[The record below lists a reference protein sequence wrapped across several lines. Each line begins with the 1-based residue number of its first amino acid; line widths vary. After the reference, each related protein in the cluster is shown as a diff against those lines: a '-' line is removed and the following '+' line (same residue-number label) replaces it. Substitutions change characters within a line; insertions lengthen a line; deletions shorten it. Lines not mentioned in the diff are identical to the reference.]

1 MSNIFNRLEL
11 QAFRAGITPRTKESR
26 EWFMN
31 KAKNMRSINRQAL
44 MKEEPLTQRN
54 DLRNLSRT
62 GLVGTM
68 QMFFYDPK
76 HKDTLPYYDLFPL
89 VVVVGPAKDGFLGLN
104 LHYLPPILRAKML
117 DALMETANMKAGD
130 DAKFQITY
138 KRLQAISKLKYYE
151 PCLKHYLNKQVQSKF
166 AEVPMPE
173 WEIATF
179 LPTAQFRKANSKKVY
194 YDSKQKIGRNA

>member
-1 MSNIFNRLEL
+1 MSQIFNRLEL

-44 MKEEPLTQRN
+44 LREDPLVQRKA
-54 DLRNLSRT
+54 LQNLSRT

-76 HKDTLPYYDLFPL
+76 HKDKLPYYDLFPL
-89 VVVVGPAKDGFLGLN
+89 IVVVGPAEGGFYGLN

-130 DAKFQITY
+130 NAKFQITY
-138 KRLQAISKLKYYE
+138 KKLQSIANLRFYE
-151 PCLKHYLNKQVQSKF
+151 PCFKHYLTKHVKSKF

-194 YDSKQKIGRNA
+194 ADSRKRIGRNA

>member
-76 HKDTLPYYDLFPL
+76 HKETLPYYDLFPL
-89 VVVVGPAKDGFLGLN
+89 IIVVGPAKGGFYGLN

-117 DALMETANMKAGD
+117 DSLMETANMKATD

-138 KRLQAISKLKYYE
+138 KKLQAVSNLKYYE
-151 PCLKHYLNKQVQSKF
+151 PCFKHYLTKHVKSKF

-194 YDSKQKIGRNA
+194 ADSRKRIGGR

>member
-11 QAFRAGITPRTKESR
+11 QAFRAGVTPRTKESR

-31 KAKNMRSINRQAL
+31 KAKNMRNINREKL
-44 MKEEPLTQRN
+44 IKEDPLTQRN
-54 DLRNLSRT
+54 RT
-62 GLVGTM
+62 GVIGSM

-89 VVVVGPAKDGFLGLN
+89 VVVVGPAKGGFLGLN

-117 DALMETANMKAGD
+117 DALMDTANMKAGD
-130 DAKFQITY
+130 NAKFQITY
-138 KRLQAISKLKYYE
+138 KKLQAISKLEYYE
-151 PCLKHYLNKQVQSKF
+151 PCLKHYLNKQVKSKF

>member
-1 MSNIFNRLEL
+1 MSTIFNRLEL
-11 QAFRAGITPRTKESR
+11 QAFRAGITPRTDESR
-26 EWFMN
+26 AWFMN

-44 MKEEPLTQRN
+44 IKEDPLIQRN
-54 DLRNLSRT
+54 ALKNLSRT

-76 HKDTLPYYDLFPL
+76 HKEKLPYYDLFPL
-89 VVVVGPAKDGFLGLN
+89 IVVVGPAEGGFYGLN

-117 DALMETANMKAGD
+117 DALMETANMKATD

-138 KRLQAISKLKYYE
+138 KKLQAVSKLKWYE
-151 PCLKHYLNKQVQSKF
+151 PCFKHYLTKHVQSKF

-194 YDSKQKIGRNA
+194 ADSRKRIGRNA

>member
-31 KAKNMRSINRQAL
+31 KAKNLRSINRESL
-44 MKEEPLTQRN
+44 MKEDPLKSRS
-54 DLRNLSRT
+54 NLT
-62 GLVGTM
+62 NITKGGVIGTM

-76 HKDTLPYYDLFPL
+76 TKDTLPYYDTFPL
-89 VVVVGPAKDGFLGLN
+89 VIVVGPAEGGFYGLN

-117 DALMETANMKAGD
+117 DALMDITTGSGTDNQ
-130 DAKFQITY
+130 KFAITY
-138 KRLQAISKLKYYE
+138 QRLQSISKLRYYK
-151 PCLKHYLNKQVQSKF
+151 PCFKHYLNEHVKSRF
-166 AEVPMPE
+166 AEVLSPE

-179 LPTAQFRKANSKKVY
+179 LPTASFRKANSQKVFN
-194 YDSKQKIGRNA
+194 DSRQMIGKG

>member
-1 MSNIFNRLEL
+1 
-11 QAFRAGITPRTKESR
+11 
-26 EWFMN
+26 MN
-31 KAKNMRSINRQAL
+31 KAKNMRNINRQAL
-44 MKEEPLTQRN
+44 IKEDPLTQRTA
-54 DLRNLSRT
+54 LKNLSRT

-76 HKDTLPYYDLFPL
+76 HKEKLPFYDLFPL
-89 VVVVGPAKDGFLGLN
+89 VIVVGPAEGGFYGLN

-117 DALMETANMKAGD
+117 DALMETANMKAGE

-151 PCLKHYLNKQVQSKF
+151 PCFKHYLTKHVKSKF

-194 YDSKQKIGRNA
+194 ADSRKKIGKNA

>member
-11 QAFRAGITPRTKESR
+11 QAFRAGITPRTDESR
-26 EWFMN
+26 AWFMN

-44 MKEEPLTQRN
+44 IKEDPLKQRSA
-54 DLRNLSRT
+54 LKNLSRT

-76 HKDTLPYYDLFPL
+76 HKETLPYYDLFPL
-89 VVVVGPAKDGFLGLN
+89 IVVIGPAEGGFYGLN

-117 DALMETANMKAGD
+117 DALMETANMKATD
-130 DAKFQITY
+130 NAKFQITY
-138 KRLQAISKLKYYE
+138 KKLQAISKLKYYE
-151 PCLKHYLNKQVQSKF
+151 PCFKHYLTKHVKSKF

-194 YDSKQKIGRNA
+194 ADSRKAIGKRS